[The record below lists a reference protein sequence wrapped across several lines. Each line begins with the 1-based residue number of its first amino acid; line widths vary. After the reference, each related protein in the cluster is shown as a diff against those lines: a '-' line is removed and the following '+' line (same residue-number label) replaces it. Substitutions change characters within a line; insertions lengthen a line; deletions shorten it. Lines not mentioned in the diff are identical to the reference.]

1 MAIGCFSA
9 ISTVNAPTVGA
20 DAFES
25 IKWYH
30 PVIAVIVGATCGL
43 TQIVPGLS
51 ASAILMAVGW
61 FQSLVASVSATY
73 WSANPAIFLVYV
85 GLGVGFVGAVLAF
98 SKLLTVLFAKAR
110 HTAYSLIVGLSLGSI
125 LSMFC
130 NGDIVGVY
138 LGWADGLRTGEIVD
152 ILLGVLLFAVG
163 VVGAYLLV
171 KYQRKKD
178 AENETL

>member
-1 MAIGCFSA
+1 VYIGLAI
-9 ISTVNAPTVGA
+9 
-20 DAFES
+20 
-25 IKWYH
+25 
-30 PVIAVIVGATCGL
+30 
-43 TQIVPGLS
+43 
-51 ASAILMAVGW
+51 
-61 FQSLVASVSATY
+61 
-73 WSANPAIFLVYV
+73 
-85 GLGVGFVGAVLAF
+85 GFVGAVLAF

-152 ILLGVLLFAVG
+152 IVLGVLLLAVG

-171 KYQRKKD
+171 KYQRKND
-178 AENETL
+178 SENETL